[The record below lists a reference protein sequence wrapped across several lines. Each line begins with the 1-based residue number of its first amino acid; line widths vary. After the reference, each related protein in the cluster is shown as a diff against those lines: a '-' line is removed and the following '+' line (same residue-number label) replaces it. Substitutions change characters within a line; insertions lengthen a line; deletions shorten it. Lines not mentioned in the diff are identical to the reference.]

1 MEEVQA
7 RGTERLVLAIG
18 EISAT
23 YRTVLTPSGRAPVND
38 VTWTIKEDAPPRTLL
53 WRRALPRAGADSG
66 APDAVS
72 LTVTVSAP
80 GWEHVERLA
89 AATREE
95 ATTIRAKVTQARMLA
110 LRAVVWSP
118 GRSVQLAPAGVEG
131 KVAEPAR

>member
-1 MEEVQA
+1 MEELQA

-38 VTWTIKEDAPPRTLL
+38 VTWTIREDPPPRVLA
-53 WRRALPRAGADSG
+53 WRRGATGLG
-66 APDAVS
+66 ATDPVG
-72 LTVTVSAP
+72 LTVTVSGP
-80 GWEHVERLA
+80 GWQHVERLR

-95 ATTIRAKVTQARMLA
+95 AAAIRAKVTQARMLA

-118 GRSVQLAPAGVEG
+118 VRSVQLAPVGVDG
-131 KVAEPAR
+131 KVAGAAR